1 MQDRK
6 IFRLRKLKIA
16 GLGFFGCACLGLVG
30 LGWLGLL
37 GVALVFWFLMRR
49 TGIPILTYH
58 SISAQS
64 DWLPWAANISV
75 RPEVFAHHMQVIART
90 GWTVVTD
97 RTVFSALAGEAHIPR
112 RCVALHFD
120 DAYLDVGAN
129 ALPVLR
135 QHGFSAC
142 IFASSDFIDKSD
154 GIRKNLGPAPRGY
167 FNADELR
174 EIDREQLFEIA
185 CHGKDHARVP
195 VVGPTSLREDPLSW
209 GLETAYLWSLIPGNK
224 SRWFDDLPPD
234 VVEVPANDSAL
245 TATMQTSD
253 GPEDPRSQADRVLAL
268 LIQARAK
275 LSAVLDRDVA
285 YLCWP
290 FDRVTPDAH
299 GIAKQAGFKE
309 FTGARCIN
317 LWGSGQDSV
326 SRTHIND
333 YAAGPDMP
341 LWIEGLV
348 FRAKLEVA
356 AGNLIWWPVSL
367 LAALRRRRYHRI
379 VHDHLP

>member
-6 IFRLRKLKIA
+6 TFRLRKLKATGLGLLGCA
-16 GLGFFGCACLGLVG
+16 GLAVVG
-30 LGWLGLL
+30 LGWL
-37 GVALVFWFLMRR
+37 ALPGAIFVLWFLMRR

-58 SISAQS
+58 SVSGQP

-75 RPEVFAHHMQVIART
+75 RPEVFARHMQVIVNT
-90 GWTVVTD
+90 GWTVVSD
-97 RTVFSALAGEAHIPR
+97 REAFSALASEGRIPR
-112 RCVALHFD
+112 RGVALHFD

-135 QHGFSAC
+135 QHGFPAC
-142 IFASSDFIDKSD
+142 IFASSDFIDESD
-154 GIRKNLGPAPRGY
+154 GVRTNLGSAPKGY

-174 EIDREQLFEIA
+174 QIDRDPLFEIA
-185 CHGKDHARVP
+185 SHGKDHARVP
-195 VVGPTSLREDPLSW
+195 VAGLTSLRDDPLNW
-209 GLETAYLWSLIPGNK
+209 GSETAYLWSLNPGNK

-234 VVEVPANDSAL
+234 AIEIPANDSAL
-245 TATMQTSD
+245 TATMQTAD
-253 GPEDPRSQADRVLAL
+253 GPEDPQSQADRVLAL
-268 LIQARAK
+268 LTQARSE
-275 LSAVLDRDVA
+275 LSTILERDVT

-290 FDRVTPDAH
+290 FDRVTTAAH
-299 GIAKQAGFKE
+299 TAAKQAGFTE
-309 FTGARCIN
+309 FTGARTIN
-317 LWGSGQDSV
+317 LWGSGRDSV

-379 VHDHLP
+379 MHDHLA